1 METIEVDEAPIL
13 RPKSVDSIR
22 DLAVQ
27 LETTD
32 IEAAHALMAIAHAA
46 RPKGPFIEQKLR
58 QYKQE
63 MATIKNH
70 ISNLSE
76 LQRIGAAAIIP
87 IGFRCF
93 TAEYLRRRIGLSQNT
108 HPFDVGFFPP
118 ASVAS
123 ILKFPQ
129 ISLCIQQ
136 RSSFDICQKYENH
149 KHPTHGNGI
158 KFCRSSK
165 QEIDLEVSD
174 KSKGEINQYLDASFG
189 YYTLDNRHGYVL
201 AHYNWHAFASEKYSR
216 GCTDMSI
223 NLKNATETLNRRIDR
238 MMKLCHAAEVVIFV
252 YYNPNSYEYMQIDD
266 EICDLCDL
274 SEVKHAAKAV
284 FNSKAHVLTDVELI
298 ESASFRENLANIAP

>member
-1 METIEVDEAPIL
+1 MQDTEVHQVPIL
-13 RPKSVDSIR
+13 KPKSIDSIR

-32 IEAAHALMAIAHAA
+32 IEAAHALMVMAHAA
-46 RPKGPFIEQKLR
+46 RPSGTFIEQKLR

-63 MATIKNH
+63 IETKKNH
-70 ISNLSE
+70 ISTLLA

-93 TAEYLRRRIGLSQNT
+93 TAKYLRRRIGLSQNT

-118 ASVAS
+118 TSVAS
-123 ILKFPQ
+123 ILEFPQ
-129 ISLCIQQ
+129 VSLCVQQ

-158 KFCRSSK
+158 MFCRSSK
-165 QEIDLEVSD
+165 EEIDLEVSD
-174 KSKGEINQYLDASFG
+174 KSKGEINQYLDATFG
-189 YYTLDNRHGYVL
+189 YYTLDNRHRYVL
-201 AHYNWHAFASEKYSR
+201 AHYNWHAFASEKHSR

-223 NLKNATETLNRRIDR
+223 NLINATEILNRRIDR
-238 MMKLCHAAEVVIFV
+238 MMKLCHAAEIVIFV
-252 YYNPNSYEYMQIDD
+252 FHNPNNYEYMQIDD

-274 SEVKHAAKAV
+274 SDVKNAAKAV
-284 FNSKAHVLTDVELI
+284 FNAKAHVLTDLELI
-298 ESASFRENLANIAP
+298 ESASFREKLANIAP